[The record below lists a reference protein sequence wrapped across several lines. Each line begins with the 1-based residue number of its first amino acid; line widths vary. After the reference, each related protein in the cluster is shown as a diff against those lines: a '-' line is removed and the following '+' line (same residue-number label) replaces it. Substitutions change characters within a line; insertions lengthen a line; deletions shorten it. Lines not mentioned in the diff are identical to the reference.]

1 MQWVRGPEPVPVAS
15 GEHLTSTLWRRA
27 GDAEE
32 IAVHHDGQ
40 RWTSVTWRELADRV
54 EAVAAGLIAHGIA
67 PGAAVGIMSATR
79 LDWTIADLAILS
91 VGAVT
96 VPIYETDSPR
106 RCARILADAE
116 VALVLAEHGGLAERV
131 AEAREHVDWDGEVL
145 VIDDGALEWLA
156 GRASD
161 ADRAEV
167 DRRRAAISADDVAS
181 IVYTSGTTGTSKGCV
196 LTHRN
201 LLWTV
206 RQSLVA
212 VEAAFRNPDAST
224 VLFLPLAHVFTRLVQ
239 FGCLEQ
245 GVSVAYARSLRSL
258 RDDLPEL
265 QPTFL
270 LTVPRVLEKL
280 YDGARAQAGGWR
292 RAVFDAADRAAVE
305 AGTATEVGP
314 LLRLRLRLA
323 DALVYRRLREAVG
336 GRLEVVVSG
345 GSPLG
350 ARLSHFF
357 LAAGIAVGQ
366 GYGLTETS
374 PACTFDQPDDPTPGT
389 VGTPLP
395 GVEIAIADD
404 GEVCVRGENVF
415 AGYHR
420 DPEATAE
427 VVDDDGWLRT
437 GDLGELDE
445 RGSLW
450 ITGRKK
456 ELIVTAGGKNVAP
469 EPLEEAIRA
478 HRLVSQAVVVGDDRP
493 FVAALVTLDEDAL
506 AAFAEEEG
514 LGGDAADL
522 RAHARVREEVARAV
536 EAANATVSRA
546 ESIREFRILE
556 RDLHHSLD
564 ELTPTM
570 KPRRGQ
576 IAEHFADDVA
586 ALYT

>member
-1 MQWVRGPEPVPVAS
+1 MQQVSGEEPVPV
-15 GEHLTSTLWRRA
+15 GTEEHLTSTLWRRA
-27 GDAEE
+27 SEDTA

-54 EAVAAGLIAHGIA
+54 AALAAGLVARGVE
-67 PGAAVGIMSATR
+67 PGATVGIMSSTR
-79 LDWTIADLAILS
+79 LDWTVVDLAILS

-106 RCARILADAE
+106 RCARILDDADI
-116 VALVLAEHGGLAERV
+116 ALVLVEHADLAGRV
-131 AEAREHVDWDGEVL
+131 TEARAHLAWDGEVL
-145 VIDDGALEWLA
+145 VLDDGALGRLA
-156 GRASD
+156 EGASD
-161 ADRAEV
+161 ADREEV
-167 DRRRAAISADDVAS
+167 ERRRATITADDVAS

-212 VEAAFRNPDAST
+212 IEAAFRNPEAST

-245 GVSVAYARSLRSL
+245 GVTVAYARSVQSL
-258 RDDLPEL
+258 RDDLTEL

-280 YDGARAQAGGWR
+280 YDGARAQATGWR
-292 RAVFDAADRAAVE
+292 RIVFDVADRAAVE
-305 AGTATEVGP
+305 AGASQEVGP

-323 DALVYRRLREAVG
+323 DALVYRRLRQAVG

-345 GSPLG
+345 GSPLET
-350 ARLSHFF
+350 RLSHFF
-357 LAAGIAVGQ
+357 AAAGIVVGQ
-366 GYGLTETS
+366 GYGLTETG
-374 PACTFDQPDDPTPGT
+374 PACTFDRPDDLRPGS
-389 VGTPLP
+389 VGVPLP

-404 GEVCVRGENVF
+404 GEVLVRGENVF
-415 AGYHR
+415 RGYHR
-420 DPEATAE
+420 DPAATAE
-427 VVDDDGWLRT
+427 VLDDSGWLHT
-437 GDLGELDE
+437 GDLGELDAH
-445 RGSLW
+445 GALW

-469 EPLEEAIRA
+469 APLEQAIRA
-478 HRLVSQAVVVGDDRP
+478 HPLVSHVVVVGDGRP
-493 FVAALVTLDEDAL
+493 FVGALITLDEDAL
-506 AAFAEEEG
+506 RAFAADEG
-514 LGGDAADL
+514 LTGDAREL
-522 RAHARVREEVARAV
+522 RGHERVREEIAGAV
-536 EAANATVSRA
+536 EAANASVSQA
-546 ESIREFRILE
+546 ESIREFRILG
-556 RDLHHSLD
+556 RDFRHALD

-576 IAEHFADDVA
+576 IAETFADEIA
-586 ALYT
+586 ALYA

>member
-1 MQWVRGPEPVPVAS
+1 MQRVSGGEPVPVGP
-15 GEHLTSTLWRRA
+15 GEHLTATLWRRA
-27 GDAEE
+27 GEDAE
-32 IAVHHDGQ
+32 IAVHHDG
-40 RWTSVTWRELADRV
+40 RHWTSVTWRELADRV
-54 EAVAAGLIAHGIA
+54 AAVAAGLVARGIA
-67 PGAAVGIMSATR
+67 PGTSVGIMSSTR
-79 LDWTIADLAILS
+79 LDWTVVDLAILS

-106 RCARILADAE
+106 RCARILDDAE
-116 VALVLAEHGGLAERV
+116 VALVLVENDELAGRV
-131 AEAREHVDWDGEVL
+131 AEAREHVAWDGEVL
-145 VIDDGALEWLA
+145 VIDDGALERLA
-156 GRASD
+156 ERASD
-161 ADRAEV
+161 TDREEV
-167 DRRRAAISADDVAS
+167 ERRRAAIGADDVAS
-181 IVYTSGTTGTSKGCV
+181 IVYTSGTTGASKGCV

-201 LLWTV
+201 LLWNV

-212 VEAAFRNPDAST
+212 IEAAFRNPEAST

-245 GVSVAYARSLRSL
+245 GATVAYARSLSSL
-258 RDDLPEL
+258 REDLPAL

-280 YDGARAQAGGWR
+280 YDGARAQASGWR
-292 RAVFDAADRAAVE
+292 RVVFDAADRAAVE
-305 AGTATEVGP
+305 AGTSSEIGP

-350 ARLSHFF
+350 ERLSHFF
-357 LAAGIAVGQ
+357 LAAGIVVGQ

-374 PACTFDQPDDPTPGT
+374 PACTFDRPDDPTPGT

-395 GVEIAIADD
+395 GVEIVIAGD
-404 GEVCVRGENVF
+404 GEILVRGENVF

-420 DPEATAE
+420 DPEATRE
-427 VVDDDGWLRT
+427 ILDEDGWLRT

-445 RGSLW
+445 DGSLW

-478 HRLVSQAVVVGDDRP
+478 HPLVSQAVVVGDDRP
-493 FVAALVTLDEDAL
+493 FIGALVTLDDDAL

-514 LGGDAADL
+514 LAGDEADL
-522 RAHARVREEVARAV
+522 RGHERVREEVAGAV

-556 RDLHHSLD
+556 RDFRHSLD

-576 IAEHFADDVA
+576 IAENFADEVA
-586 ALYT
+586 ALYR

>member
-1 MQWVRGPEPVPVAS
+1 MQRVSGGEPVPVGP
-15 GEHLTSTLWRRA
+15 GEHLTATLWRRA
-27 GDAEE
+27 GEDAE
-32 IAVHHDGQ
+32 IAVHHDG
-40 RWTSVTWRELADRV
+40 RHWTSVTWRELADRV
-54 EAVAAGLIAHGIA
+54 AAVAAGLVARGIA
-67 PGAAVGIMSATR
+67 PGTSVGIRSSTR
-79 LDWTIADLAILS
+79 LDWTVADLAILS

-106 RCARILADAE
+106 RCARILDDAE
-116 VALVLAEHGGLAERV
+116 VALVLVENAELAGRV
-131 AEAREHVDWDGEVL
+131 AEAREHVAWDGEVL
-145 VIDDGALEWLA
+145 VIDDGALERLA
-156 GRASD
+156 ERASD
-161 ADRAEV
+161 TDREEV
-167 DRRRAAISADDVAS
+167 ERRRAAIGADDVAS
-181 IVYTSGTTGTSKGCV
+181 IVYTSGTTGASKGCV

-201 LLWTV
+201 LLWNV

-212 VEAAFRNPDAST
+212 IEAAFRNPEAST

-245 GVSVAYARSLRSL
+245 GATVAYARSLQSL
-258 RDDLPEL
+258 REDLPAL

-280 YDGARAQAGGWR
+280 YDGARAQASGWR
-292 RAVFDAADRAAVE
+292 RVVFDAADRAAVE
-305 AGTATEVGP
+305 AGTSSEIGP

-350 ARLSHFF
+350 ERLSHFF
-357 LAAGIAVGQ
+357 LAAGIVVGQ

-374 PACTFDQPDDPTPGT
+374 PACTFDRPDDPTPGT

-395 GVEIAIADD
+395 GVEIVIADD
-404 GEVCVRGENVF
+404 GEILVRGENVF

-420 DPEATAE
+420 DPEATRE
-427 VVDDDGWLRT
+427 ILDEDGWLRT

-445 RGSLW
+445 DGSLW

-478 HRLVSQAVVVGDDRP
+478 HPLVSQAVVVGDDRP
-493 FVAALVTLDEDAL
+493 FVGALVTLDDDAL

-514 LGGDAADL
+514 LAGDEADL
-522 RAHARVREEVARAV
+522 RGHERVREEVAGAV

-556 RDLHHSLD
+556 RDFRHSLD

-576 IAEHFADDVA
+576 IAENFADEVA
-586 ALYT
+586 ALYR

>member
-1 MQWVRGPEPVPVAS
+1 MQRVSGGEPVPVGP
-15 GEHLTSTLWRRA
+15 GEHLTATLWRRA
-27 GDAEE
+27 DEDAE
-32 IAVHHDGQ
+32 IAVHHDGR
-40 RWTSVTWRELADRV
+40 RWTSVTWRELAGRV
-54 EAVAAGLIAHGIA
+54 AAVAAGLVARGIA
-67 PGAAVGIMSATR
+67 PGTSVGIMSSTR
-79 LDWTIADLAILS
+79 LDWTVADLAILS

-106 RCARILADAE
+106 RCARILDDAE
-116 VALVLAEHGGLAERV
+116 VALVLVEHDELAGRV
-131 AEAREHVDWDGEVL
+131 AEAREHVAWDGEVL
-145 VIDDGALEWLA
+145 VIDDGALERLA
-156 GRASD
+156 ERASD
-161 ADRAEV
+161 TDREEV
-167 DRRRAAISADDVAS
+167 ERRRAAIGADDVAS
-181 IVYTSGTTGTSKGCV
+181 IVYTSGTTGASKGCV

-201 LLWTV
+201 LLWNV

-212 VEAAFRNPDAST
+212 IEAAFRNPEAST

-245 GVSVAYARSLRSL
+245 GATVAYARSLSSL
-258 RDDLPEL
+258 REDLPAL

-280 YDGARAQAGGWR
+280 YDGARAQASGWR
-292 RAVFDAADRAAVE
+292 RVVFDAADRAAVE
-305 AGTATEVGP
+305 AGTSSEIGP

-350 ARLSHFF
+350 ERLSHFF
-357 LAAGIAVGQ
+357 LAAGIVVGQ

-374 PACTFDQPDDPTPGT
+374 PACTFDRPDDPTPGT

-395 GVEIAIADD
+395 GVEIVIAGD
-404 GEVCVRGENVF
+404 GEILVRGENVF

-420 DPEATAE
+420 DPEATRE
-427 VVDDDGWLRT
+427 ILDEDGWLRT

-445 RGSLW
+445 DGSLW

-478 HRLVSQAVVVGDDRP
+478 HPLVSQAVVVGDDRP
-493 FVAALVTLDEDAL
+493 FVGALVTLDDDAL

-514 LGGDAADL
+514 LAGDEADL
-522 RAHARVREEVARAV
+522 RGHERVREEVAGAI
-536 EAANATVSRA
+536 EAANAMVSRA

-556 RDLHHSLD
+556 RDFRHSLD

-576 IAEHFADDVA
+576 IAENFADEVA
-586 ALYT
+586 ALYR

>member
-1 MQWVRGPEPVPVAS
+1 MQRVSGGEPVPVET

-27 GDAEE
+27 GEDTE
-32 IAVHHDGQ
+32 IAVHHDGGH
-40 RWTSVTWRELADRV
+40 WTSVTWRGLADRV
-54 EAVAAGLIAHGIA
+54 AAVAAGLVAHGIA
-67 PGAAVGIMSATR
+67 PGASVGIMASTR
-79 LDWTIADLAILS
+79 LDWTVVDLAILS
-91 VGAVT
+91 AGAVT

-106 RCARILADAE
+106 RCARILDDAD
-116 VALVLAEHGGLAERV
+116 VALVLAEHDELAGRI
-131 AEAREHVDWDGEVL
+131 AEARQHVAWDGEVL
-145 VIDDGALEWLA
+145 VIDDGALEQLA
-156 GRASD
+156 EDAGD
-161 ADRAEV
+161 ADHAELE
-167 DRRRAAISADDVAS
+167 RRRGAVTADDVAS

-212 VEAAFRNPDAST
+212 MEAAFRNPDAST

-245 GVSVAYARSLRSL
+245 GVTVAYARSLSSL

-280 YDGARAQAGGWR
+280 YDGARAQATGWR
-292 RAVFDAADRAAVE
+292 RLVFDAADRAALE
-305 AGTATEVGP
+305 AGTSTTVGP
-314 LLRLRLRLA
+314 LLRARLRLA
-323 DALVYRRLREAVG
+323 DAFVYRRLREAVG

-357 LAAGIAVGQ
+357 LAAGIVVGQ

-374 PACTFDQPDDPTPGT
+374 PACTYDRPDAPRPGS

-395 GVEIAIADD
+395 GAEIAIADD
-404 GEVCVRGENVF
+404 GEVLVRGENVF
-415 AGYHR
+415 PGYHR
-420 DPEATAE
+420 DPAATAE
-427 VVDDDGWLRT
+427 VLDADGRLQT

-445 RGSLW
+445 EGVLW

-478 HRLVSQAVVVGDDRP
+478 HPLVSHAVVVGDDRP
-493 FVAALVTLDEDAL
+493 FVAALVTLDDDAL
-506 AAFAEEEG
+506 RVFAEEQG
-514 LGGDAADL
+514 LAGDERAL
-522 RAHARVREEVARAV
+522 RSHERVREEVAGAV
-536 EAANATVSRA
+536 EAANGTVSQA
-546 ESIREFRILE
+546 ESIRAFRILE
-556 RDLHHSLD
+556 RDFRHSLD

-576 IAEHFADDVA
+576 ISENFADEVA
-586 ALYT
+586 TLYA